1 MSNAIF
7 QGLNDEQ
14 VRAVQAID
22 GPLLIL
28 AGAGSGKTKTLTHRI
43 AYLLTEQ
50 KAEPHNILA
59 VTFTNKAATE
69 MRQRIWQLL
78 YGAGNQPDEIPRHFM
93 PYMGTFHGVC
103 VRLLRSDGQ
112 HIGIPSSFVI
122 FDESDRQAAIK
133 RASKQLH
140 IDEKAFPPRQIS
152 NLISSAKNE
161 LLMPDAFIGAGS
173 GPLHEAAAQ
182 VYPLYQQM
190 LKDAQALDF
199 DDLIMR
205 TVRLFE
211 AHAEIKRKWQQ
222 QFRYVMIDEYQDT
235 NNAQYRLV
243 KLLVGPAQN
252 IAVVG
257 DDWQCFPAEAMVA
270 TRQGNKQIKSI
281 KKNDEVLAASG
292 YGDTGFFPVKRLRKH
307 HYKGELVHITT
318 ESGKQ
323 LSATPK
329 HTFFSR
335 WGATKNYFVYLMYE
349 RSRGYRIG
357 MVKGSCNDSKKDD
370 ASLRIRANQKGAD
383 AMWIIKACPNRKTA
397 AYHEALYSSKYGIP
411 KTVFH
416 TYPNR
421 SMQLS
426 EQELN
431 SIFDQIDTTTRAAK
445 LFSDEGLLRD
455 TPHFRSSDV
464 IAHDH
469 KRVVVNLVLFADKRK
484 TLRSPWSASRI
495 SVNATRKADLDVFQN
510 LGYHVRPGKRGTYR
524 VEIHN
529 LNYGLLEEIIA
540 SIQQDSPSVIVYR
553 YAFIGNKKL
562 FFTPATHLHEDM
574 FLPVIADDG
583 TITEERIT
591 AIERQQHDGDVYDLD
606 IGSVHNYAV
615 DSVISHNSIYSWRGA
630 DFKNILNFERDYS
643 NVTIIKLEQNYR
655 STKAILDA
663 AHKVIAKNRQRSDK
677 QLWTDVGAGA
687 PVKVVQ
693 SSNERSEAEAIIN
706 RITSATDLKARSF
719 RDFAVLYR
727 TNAQSRSLE
736 DMFIRY
742 GVPYRIVGGVRFYDR
757 KEIKDLVAYLRVI
770 FQPEDRVSFE
780 RIINTPT
787 RGIGAKSMQT
797 FFSLV
802 QVAGTTQAAFDS
814 LDQAKGLSSRA
825 INSLMQLRDV
835 LVSLRQRSDEVSVSF
850 LLESLV
856 SETDYLEYLDDG
868 SLQGE
873 SRQENVK
880 ELIGVAKAYDELGL
894 ETFLEEVSLIS
905 DLDGADLSSDVVT
918 LMTLHA
924 AKGLEFPVVFM
935 AGMEESIFPH
945 SRSLYDQSEMEEE
958 RRLCY
963 VGMTRA
969 KEELVFLHATSRMLY
984 GGMQHNPP
992 SRFLSDFDEARLE
1005 SASSFGMSISS
1016 FHPTGFSPKQLAQP
1030 SQESQEP
1037 AYVPDLSEGD
1047 GVKHG
1052 VFGHGTVVEIDG
1064 DIATVYFKQ
1073 RGPKKLN
1080 ITIAP
1085 IEKIEG

>member
-14 VRAVQAID
+14 ARAVEAID

-78 YGAGNQPDEIPRHFM
+78 YGVSNQPDEIPRHFM

-103 VRLLRSDGQ
+103 VRLLRQDGQ

-161 LLMPDAFIGAGS
+161 LVTPDAFIGAGS

-211 AHAEIKRKWQQ
+211 AHAEIKQKWQQ

-270 TRQGNKQIKSI
+270 TRQGDKQIKSI
-281 KKNDEVLAASG
+281 KKDDEVLAASG
-292 YGDTGFFPVKRLRKH
+292 YGETGFFPVERVRKH

-335 WGATKNYFVYLMYE
+335 WGVTKNYFVYLMYE

-357 MVKGSCNDSKKDD
+357 IAKGSRNDGKKDD
-370 ASLRIRANQKGAD
+370 VGLHVRANQERAD
-383 AMWIIKACPNRKTA
+383 AMWIIKTCPDRKTA
-397 AYHEALYSSKYGIP
+397 VYYEALYSFKYGIP
-411 KTVFH
+411 TTVFH
-416 TYPNR
+416 AYSNR

-426 EQELN
+426 QQQLN

-455 TPHFRSSDV
+455 APHFRPSGV
-464 IAHDH
+464 TARNH
-469 KRVVVNLVLFADKRK
+469 KRVVINLVLFGDKRK

-495 SVNATRKADLDVFQN
+495 SVNTTRKADLDAFKD
-510 LGYHVRPGKRGTYR
+510 LGYHVRPAKRGTYR

-529 LNYGLLEEIIA
+529 LSYDLLEEIIA
-540 SIQQDSPSVIVYR
+540 SIQQDNPSAAVYR

-562 FFTPATHLHEDM
+562 FFTPAIHLHEDM

-591 AIERQQHDGDVYDLD
+591 AIKRRQHDDDVYDLD

-615 DSVISHNSIYSWRGA
+615 ESVVSHNSIYSWRGA

-643 NVTIIKLEQNYR
+643 NATIIKLEQNYR

-663 AHKVIAKNRQRSDK
+663 AHKVITKNRQRSDK
-677 QLWTDVGAGA
+677 KLWTDAGSGT

-693 SSNERSEAEAIIN
+693 SSNERSEAEAIIT

-757 KEIKDLVAYLRVI
+757 KEIKDLVAYLRVV

-787 RGIGAKSMQT
+787 RGIGAKSVQA
-797 FFSLV
+797 FFSHV
-802 QVAGTTQAAFDS
+802 QAAGTVQAALDS
-814 LDQAKGLSSRA
+814 LEQAQGLSPRA
-825 INSLMQLRDV
+825 TNSLMQLRDI
-835 LVSLRQRSDEVSVSF
+835 LMSLRRRSDEASVSF

-856 SETDYLEYLDDG
+856 NETDYLDYLDDG

-894 ETFLEEVSLIS
+894 ETFLEEVALIS
-905 DLDGADLSSDVVT
+905 DLDGADLSSDAVT

-924 AKGLEFPVVFM
+924 AKGLEFSVVFM

-969 KEELVFLHATSRMLY
+969 KEELVLLHATSRMLY

-1005 SASSFGMSISS
+1005 SASSFGMSMPS
-1016 FHPTGFSPKQLAQP
+1016 FQSTGFSPEQPAQP
-1030 SQESQEP
+1030 PQASQEP

-1052 VFGHGTVVEIDG
+1052 VFGYGTVVEING

-1073 RGPKKLN
+1073 KGPKKLN

-1085 IEKIEG
+1085 IEKVEE

>member
-1 MSNAIF
+1 MPNSIF

-14 VRAVQAID
+14 ARAVEAVD

-59 VTFTNKAATE
+59 VTFTNKAAGE

-78 YGAGNQPDEIPRHFM
+78 YGKSQQPDEIPRHFM

-103 VRLLRSDGQ
+103 VRLLRQDGE
-112 HIGIPSSFVI
+112 HISVPTSFVI
-122 FDESDRQAAIK
+122 FDETDRQTAIK
-133 RASKQLH
+133 RASKQLR
-140 IDEKAFPPRQIS
+140 IDEKAFPARQIS

-161 LLMPDAFIGAGS
+161 LITPDAFLGAGS

-182 VYPLYQQM
+182 AYPVYQQM

-199 DDLIMR
+199 DDLIMH
-205 TVRLFE
+205 TVRLLE
-211 AHAEIKRKWQQ
+211 AYPGIRDKWRQ

-243 KLLVGPAQN
+243 KLLVNQQQN

-257 DDWQCFPAEAMVA
+257 DDWQCFPAQTMVD
-270 TRQGNKQIKSI
+270 TSQGKKAIESI
-281 KKNDEVLAASG
+281 KKNEKVLSASG
-292 YGDTGFFPVKRLRKH
+292 YGETSYFPVERVRRH
-307 HYKGELVHITT
+307 RYKGELINITT

-323 LSATPK
+323 LAATPK
-329 HTFFSR
+329 HIFFSR
-335 WGATKNYFVYLMYE
+335 WDITKNYFVYLMYR
-349 RSRGYRIG
+349 RSHGYRIG
-357 MVKGSCNDSKKDD
+357 IAKGSRNDGKKDD
-370 ASLRIRANQKGAD
+370 IGLRVRANQERAD
-383 AMWIIKACPNRKTA
+383 AMWIIKTCPDRQTA
-397 AYHEALYSSKYGIP
+397 VYYETLYSSKYGIP
-411 KTVFH
+411 TTVFH
-416 TYPNR
+416 AYANR
-421 SMQLS
+421 SMRLS
-426 EQELN
+426 QSHIN
-431 SIFDQIDTTTRAAK
+431 DIFEQIDTTARAGE
-445 LFSDEGLLRD
+445 LFDDEGLLRNA
-455 TPHFRSSDV
+455 PHFQPGGVTARGHNRV
-464 IAHDH
+464 IL
-469 KRVVVNLVLFADKRK
+469 NLVLFGDKRK
-484 TLRSPWSASRI
+484 TVPSPWSASRI
-495 SVNATRKADLDVFQN
+495 SVSTTNSNDLDIFTS
-510 LGYHVRPGKRGTYR
+510 LGYHVRPAKKGTYR

-529 LNYGLLEEIIA
+529 LSYDSLEQIIE
-540 SIQQDSPSVIVYR
+540 SIQDKNPHVVVHR
-553 YAFIGNKKL
+553 YAFIGDKKL
-562 FFTPATHLHEDM
+562 SFTPAIHLHPDM
-574 FLPVIADDG
+574 IVPVVAPDG
-583 TITEERIT
+583 KIIEERIAT
-591 AIERQQHDGDVYDLD
+591 VERQPYDGTVYDLD
-606 IGSVHNYAV
+606 VQSVHNYSI
-615 DSVISHNSIYSWRGA
+615 DSVITHNSIYSWRGA
-630 DFKNILNFERDYS
+630 DFKNILNFERDYPDA
-643 NVTIIKLEQNYR
+643 TLIKLEQNYR

-663 AHKVIAKNRQRSDK
+663 AHKVITKNRHRSDK
-677 QLWTDVGAGA
+677 KLWTNESSGA
-687 PVKVVQ
+687 PVKVIQ
-693 SSNERSEAEAIIN
+693 SSNERSEAEAIIT

-757 KEIKDLVAYLRVI
+757 KEIKDLIAYLRVL

-787 RGIGAKSMQT
+787 RGIGAKSIQA
-797 FFSLV
+797 FFSHV
-802 QVAGTTQAAFDS
+802 QATGGVRSALSS
-814 LDQAKGLSSRA
+814 LDQASGLSSRA
-825 INSLMQLRDV
+825 INSLMQLAET
-835 LVSLRQRSDEVSVSF
+835 LLSLRERSEEASVSF

-856 SETDYLEYLDDG
+856 REINYLEYLDDG

-894 ETFLEEVSLIS
+894 ATFLEEVSLIS
-905 DLDGADLSSDVVT
+905 DLDGADMTSDAVT

-969 KEELVFLHATSRMLY
+969 KEELVLLHATSRMLY

-992 SRFLSDFDEARLE
+992 SRFLSDFDEAQLE
-1005 SASSFGMSISS
+1005 SVSSFGTSS
-1016 FHPTGFSPKQLAQP
+1016 SVAYSGGSLDKPALPPQS
-1030 SQESQEP
+1030 SDEP
-1037 AYVPDLSEGD
+1037 AYVPDLAEGD
-1047 GVKHG
+1047 GVKHS
-1052 VFGHGTVVEIDG
+1052 VFGYGTVVELDG

-1073 RGPKKLN
+1073 KGPKKLN
-1080 ITIAP
+1080 ITLAP
-1085 IEKIEG
+1085 LEKLEE